1 MQTNTAGTLP
11 TLRRFFGYYRPH
23 RKLFALDFSC
33 AVLSGIL
40 ELAFPMAVGLFVDR
54 LLPGENWGLIILY
67 AIGLL
72 TVYLFNTG
80 LMVVVGYWGHMLG
93 INIETELRRKSFD
106 HLQKLSFRFYDNQ
119 KTGHLVAKVT
129 KDLEEIGEVA
139 HHGPEDVFV
148 AIMTFIGAFALMLWV
163 YPPLALIA
171 AIVVPAAGWITARYG
186 SRMTTTWKTLFR
198 RVGEFNARIEDNV
211 GGIRVVQAF
220 ANEDHERELFAKNNA
235 QYRTTKLEAYRIMTA
250 SMSLSYFSMRL
261 AQIVVMIAG
270 AYFVLHGRLT
280 EGEFVTFLLLIGVF
294 FRPIEKINQVLESYP
309 KGIAGFRSYTS
320 LLDTEPDIQD
330 ALDAIT
336 VDGLH
341 GDIRFENVTFGYGPE
356 HTVLSDINLRINAG
370 ETVAFVGPSGAGKTT
385 IASLLPRFYE
395 IDAGRITIDGID
407 IQQMTLASLRRE
419 IGVVQQDVFLFSG
432 TIRENIVYG
441 RLDATEDEIRQAVRR
456 ARMETVIAAMPAGLE
471 TVIGER
477 GVKLSGGQKQRLA
490 IARMFVKNPPILIL
504 DEATSALD
512 SETERAIQ
520 ASLTELAKGRT
531 TLVIAHRLATI
542 QNADRIVVVDETGIV
557 EEGPHQELIRI
568 DGLYQRLHA
577 AQFASYAAS

>member
-211 GGIRVVQAF
+211 GGF
-220 ANEDHERELFAKNNA
+220 ASSRHLRT
-235 QYRTTKLEAYRIMTA
+235 RTT
-250 SMSLSYFSMRL
+250 S
-261 AQIVVMIAG
+261 
-270 AYFVLHGRLT
+270 
-280 EGEFVTFLLLIGVF
+280 
-294 FRPIEKINQVLESYP
+294 ESCS
-309 KGIAGFRSYTS
+309 R
-320 LLDTEPDIQD
+320 
-330 ALDAIT
+330 
-336 VDGLH
+336 
-341 GDIRFENVTFGYGPE
+341 
-356 HTVLSDINLRINAG
+356 
-370 ETVAFVGPSGAGKTT
+370 
-385 IASLLPRFYE
+385 
-395 IDAGRITIDGID
+395 
-407 IQQMTLASLRRE
+407 
-419 IGVVQQDVFLFSG
+419 
-432 TIRENIVYG
+432 
-441 RLDATEDEIRQAVRR
+441 
-456 ARMETVIAAMPAGLE
+456 
-471 TVIGER
+471 
-477 GVKLSGGQKQRLA
+477 
-490 IARMFVKNPPILIL
+490 
-504 DEATSALD
+504 
-512 SETERAIQ
+512 
-520 ASLTELAKGRT
+520 RT
-531 TLVIAHRLATI
+531 TPSTARPSS
-542 QNADRIVVVDETGIV
+542 RRTG
-557 EEGPHQELIRI
+557 
-568 DGLYQRLHA
+568 
-577 AQFASYAAS
+577 S